1 MFEHLLIP
9 LDGSNLA
16 EAVLPFAGEMAVKY
30 QSTITLL
37 HIIET
42 KAPAKIHGFAHLQ
55 QPAEAEK
62 YLEKIKEHLLERY
75 QALKAKKILAHIHS
89 EKQENIARSIVFHSE
104 EFTPDLI
111 LLTHH
116 GTTGLRDLTVGSI
129 AQQVIG
135 MGQKATLLIHPNR
148 NNEKYKLFKRILVPL
163 DTDPA
168 HAASIEY
175 SLKIAASFSSKVML
189 SSVVPTFGT
198 MSLEESATGRL
209 LPGAS
214 AAMYEMEEEDREGF
228 LEKIRKDRFPGKL
241 PVRVEVQRGE
251 PVKMILK
258 SISKH
263 SVDLIVLSSHGKA
276 GWAAFWEGSVAS
288 RIISVTERP
297 MLIIPV

>member
-9 LDGSNLA
+9 LDGSSLA
-16 EAVLPFAGEMAVKY
+16 EAILPFAGEMADKY
-30 QSTITLL
+30 HSTITLL

-42 KAPAKIHGFAHLQ
+42 KAPSQIHGFTHLQ
-55 QPAEAEK
+55 QPSNAEN
-62 YLEKIKEHLLERY
+62 YLEMIKNHLLEKHPGL
-75 QALKAKKILAHIHS
+75 QAKKIILHVHR
-89 EKQENIARSIVFHSE
+89 EKQENVARSIVFHTE

-116 GTTGLRDLTVGSI
+116 GAAGLRDLTIGNI

-135 MGQKATLLIHPNR
+135 MGQKATLLIHPDQEHKR
-148 NNEKYKLFKRILVPL
+148 NKFFKRILVPL

-175 SLKIAASFSSKVML
+175 SHRIAAAFSSEVIL

-198 MSLEESATGRL
+198 MSIEESAAGRL
-209 LPGAS
+209 LPGA
-214 AAMYEMEEEDREGF
+214 ATAMYEMEEEHRIEF
-228 LEKIRKDRFPGKL
+228 LEKIRQDHFLGNE
-241 PVRVEVQRGE
+241 PVIIEVQRGE

-258 SISKH
+258 SIRRH
-263 SVDLIVLSSHGKA
+263 SIDLVVLSSHGKA
-276 GWAAFWEGSVAS
+276 GWSAFWEGSVAS
-288 RIISVTERP
+288 RIISGTDRP